1 MQSRHIQAQEP
12 SWTSPV
18 GLGELGWPRLL
29 QQCSK
34 PSVWGLTWLWSLWAP
49 GPWAVLCQDL
59 GPALGSFLITAVS
72 PSLDHPLVH
81 SATSDLAVMLF
92 SSGFLPVCALTAASA
107 LQVHLCE
114 ADGLLEFLGVS
125 SSEFT
130 HQPVLVAVKMLR
142 SDVNKTAR

>member
-1 MQSRHIQAQEP
+1 MFILP
-12 SWTSPV
+12 
-18 GLGELGWPRLL
+18 
-29 QQCSK
+29 
-34 PSVWGLTWLWSLWAP
+34 
-49 GPWAVLCQDL
+49 AV
-59 GPALGSFLITAVS
+59 TN
-72 PSLDHPLVH
+72 
-81 SATSDLAVMLF
+81 LAVMLF